1 MHPVLPVDV
10 KTVIKAVITI
20 FLSLFLIFEHLSPY
34 KNPEEQK
41 FLLGVVLMIP
51 CYSVESRSIVNPLK
65 SNMESLQE
73 EIKAQLVV
81 LESFKM
87 EYANAQL
94 ECNATDER
102 ANILASEV
110 IGLEEKVKKF

>member
-1 MHPVLPVDV
+1 
-10 KTVIKAVITI
+10 
-20 FLSLFLIFEHLSPY
+20 
-34 KNPEEQK
+34 
-41 FLLGVVLMIP
+41 
-51 CYSVESRSIVNPLK
+51 
-65 SNMESLQE
+65 MESLQE
-73 EIKAQLVV
+73 EIKAQLVE

-110 IGLEEKVKKF
+110 IGLEEKASEHLWLNLMVHQSHLIHSLSSLLLNKCS